1 MSGDD
6 DDAAAEVRSDQNVGI
21 QSCSEGLRVLH
32 GVDP

>member
-21 QSCSEGLRVLH
+21 QSCGEELRAFH